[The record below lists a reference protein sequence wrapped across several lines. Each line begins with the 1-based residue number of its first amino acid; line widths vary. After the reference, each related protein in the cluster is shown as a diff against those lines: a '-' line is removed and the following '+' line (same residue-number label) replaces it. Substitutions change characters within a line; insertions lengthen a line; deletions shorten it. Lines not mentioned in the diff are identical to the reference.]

1 MYVCVCVCVWKKH
14 FNLHLFDQKYSS
26 SDFFNNLKY
35 FFLNVFKNI
44 IYSCNIQSW
53 VFSIIFQYAV
63 SQSFR
68 NDINV
73 LVKIVQQR
81 NMFKKR

>member
-1 MYVCVCVCVWKKH
+1 MYVCVFERNIFICMYLTKNTVVVIV
-14 FNLHLFDQKYSS
+14 
-26 SDFFNNLKY
+26 FNNLKY